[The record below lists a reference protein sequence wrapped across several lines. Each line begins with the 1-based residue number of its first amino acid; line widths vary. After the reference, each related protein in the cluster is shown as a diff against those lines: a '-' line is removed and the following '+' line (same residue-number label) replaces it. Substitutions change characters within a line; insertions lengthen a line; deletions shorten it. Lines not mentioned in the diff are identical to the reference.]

1 MAYETPDSC
10 GALATCTLP
19 GCWPALVGLL
29 LLCCWLF
36 VGITVICD
44 NHFVHAL
51 QLVRHRFNI
60 PADVA
65 GATLMGAGSSLTELF
80 TSVTDALGTRNSI
93 GFGTITGASIF
104 NLLCN
109 AGVAAVV
116 VGGMQLDW
124 QPFVRDASFYA
135 VAVLLLLYIV
145 SDGEISAIE
154 SAVLILGYVL
164 YIVFMCFNELILTM
178 LCGAHLGGGEPLLE
192 DASLGEELTGEK
204 MAMAEEGA
212 TLEAHSE
219 ALIEPDDSTTLAT
232 FGFMETRSWQLLAAP
247 YTCLFGITLPQLPF
261 DPSTSAGEC
270 SNLRLFTAF
279 TISVMYIAAL
289 SAAMT
294 WTATAIGCVSKLDS
308 AVVGVTLVA
317 TGTSLSGII
326 SSAIV
331 AKQGFSNMA
340 VANALGSNVFC
351 IFIGLGLPWFISGVA
366 HERPFIIAD
375 VTQDVI
381 FEAILV
387 IFGTLIGVVCM
398 LWYNKW
404 YFSTP
409 IGLMMLLWYIIFVV
423 YVFLKQ
429 VVDVF

>member
-1 MAYETPDSC
+1 VF
-10 GALATCTLP
+10 ATCTLP
-19 GCWPALVGLL
+19 GCWPAFVALM

-60 PADVA
+60 PTDVA
-65 GATLMGAGSSLTELF
+65 GATLMGAGSSMTELF
-80 TSVTDALGTRNSI
+80 TAVTDALGTRNSI

-145 SDGEISAIE
+145 SDGEISASE
-154 SAVLILGYVL
+154 SAVLILGYLL

-178 LCGAHLGGGEPLLE
+178 LCGSHIGGGEPLLE
-192 DASLGEELTGEK
+192 DTSLGEELTGENTPLDGEES
-204 MAMAEEGA
+204 MCETQAE
-212 TLEAHSE
+212 
-219 ALIEPDDSTTLAT
+219 DSLTAVAT
-232 FGFMETRSWQLLAAP
+232 FEFMDTRTWQILAAP
-247 YTCLFGITLPQLPF
+247 YTCAFAVTLPQLPAEA
-261 DPSTSAGEC
+261 TAGVGEC
-270 SNLRLFTAF
+270 SNCRLFMAF
-279 TISVMYIAAL
+279 MISVMWIALL
-289 SAAMT
+289 SAIMT
-294 WTATAIGCVSKLDS
+294 WTATAIGCVAELDS

-317 TGTSLSGII
+317 TGTSLSGIV

-331 AKQGFSNMA
+331 AKQGFANMA

-351 IFIGLGLPWFISGVA
+351 IFIGLGLPWFLSGVL
-366 HERPFIIAD
+366 HDRPFIIAD
-375 VTQDVI
+375 MTQDVI
-381 FEAILV
+381 FEAIV
-387 IFGTLIGVVCM
+387 AIFGTLVGVVVM
-398 LWYNKW
+398 LWLNKW

-409 IGLMMLLWYIIFVV
+409 IGLMMLLWYVIFVV

-429 VVDVF
+429 VADVF